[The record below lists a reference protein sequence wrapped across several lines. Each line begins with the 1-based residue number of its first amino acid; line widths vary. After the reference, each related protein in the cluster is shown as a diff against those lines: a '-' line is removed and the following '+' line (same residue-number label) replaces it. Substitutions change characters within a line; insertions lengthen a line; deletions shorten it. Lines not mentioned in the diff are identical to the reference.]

1 MSRRNKTFFLS
12 LSIVLIFTMS
22 ACGNVTTQSNLAL
35 TVTAQALLIQQGGK
49 APAAANQNPANSSP
63 TSTPVSPSGAAAT
76 AVPPSATPAPSSG
89 SAQPTGTLPSAL
101 GPAAPSD
108 LKVDAICTPVA
119 DNPGTTAYSGTI
131 SWKDNSND
139 EEGFGGILGDVPNPF
154 LNLGPN
160 TTSINFGPYNFEDE
174 KWPNGSIIVQLHSY
188 NKAGSSPNI
197 YATIVC
203 PTEGPGAPPS
213 APSAPVAPS
222 ALQADFTCVAVNSTT
237 TRVSGTISWVDNS
250 NNETGFTVG
259 VPYKSTPSD
268 ANTNGV
274 SEYNLWPNST
284 SLNFSND
291 VSITEVPTNGSIS
304 FYVIVR
310 GTSGDAP
317 AVWDTVACPTGS

>member
-1 MSRRNKTFFLS
+1 
-12 LSIVLIFTMS
+12 MS

-49 APAAANQNPANSSP
+49 APAAANQNPANPGP

-89 SAQPTGTLPSAL
+89 SGSAKPTNAPPPVSV
-101 GPAAPSD
+101 PAAPSD
-108 LKVDAICTPVA
+108 LKVDAVCTPVA
-119 DNPGTTAYSGTI
+119 DNPGTTGYTGTI
-131 SWKDNSND
+131 SWKDNSTN

-160 TTSINFGPYNFEDE
+160 TTSINFGPYYFEDA
-174 KWPNGSIIVQLHSY
+174 KWPNGSIIVQVHAY

-203 PTEGPGAPPS
+203 PTEGPGA
-213 APSAPVAPS
+213 APSAPGAPVVPS

-237 TRVSGTISWVDNS
+237 SRVSGTISWLDNS
-250 NNETGFTVG
+250 DNETGFTVG

-291 VSITEVPTNGSIS
+291 VSVTEVPTNGSIS
-304 FYVIVR
+304 FYVIAR

-317 AVWDTVACPTGS
+317 AVWDTVACPPSS